1 MPVVRVE
8 WPEGRSAE
16 EKRETAN
23 FIADTIAEADHIG
36 KERVMVMF
44 TDYPKDSISRG
55 GRFADD

>member
-8 WPEGRSAE
+8 WLEGRSAE
-16 EKRETAN
+16 EKREMAG

-36 KERVMVMF
+36 KDRVMVMF

-55 GRFADD
+55 GRFTDD